1 MTKFANYVN
10 ILYIV
15 WGDNVKNKEKNLEI
29 QVSNQNKL
37 RNLEQMY
44 VENKIDTMFETIEE
58 KKQELVADMI
68 KYAEEHT
75 KPVKWNK
82 DGIPIGEK
90 IDINPLVIN
99 NYFFKSIVPITSQE
113 PMYNAEKLGMV
124 FDYYCEILAEINDKI
139 GNFPSSLTSFCKL
152 AGITLNTL
160 RQYRNSSDYGLRVV
174 AEKIYDQIGDENIT
188 MSQMG
193 VVREKTT
200 IFKMKAQNEIIEKE
214 QPKVSIN
221 ITEKPDMERIAER
234 LNRYKVFANKKGK

>member
-1 MTKFANYVN
+1 M
-10 ILYIV
+10 
-15 WGDNVKNKEKNLEI
+15 KNKEKNLEI
-29 QVSNQNKL
+29 QKVNQNKL
-37 RNLEQMY
+37 RDLEQMY
-44 VENKIDTMFETIEE
+44 VENKIDTMFQRIEE
-58 KKQELVADMI
+58 RKEELVQDMI
-68 KYAEEHT
+68 KYAQEHT

-90 IDINPLVIN
+90 VEINPLVIN

-113 PMYNAEKLGMV
+113 PEYNAEKLGMV

-152 AGITLNTL
+152 AGITLATL
-160 RQYRNSSDYGLRVV
+160 RNYRNSSDYSLRVV

-193 VVREKTT
+193 VVRERST
-200 IFKMKAQNEIIEKE
+200 IFKMKAQNEIVEKG

-221 ITEKPDMERIAER
+221 ITEKPNMERIEER
-234 LNRYKVFANKKGK
+234 LKKYSMFASKKGK